1 MSNQQK
7 SALYVLVVGI
17 LAILTYLVLLIF
29 VDPNVAP
36 AAMAILAL
44 TAATPLLFSMK
55 TVDERERHL
64 ARRAAVAG
72 GTASYLF
79 LVAVCMIIWLLRY
92 RSAEPTIAVTVLP
105 QIVMG
110 ACVVLLVVR
119 SATLLVL
126 TRRPLDLSA

>member
-1 MSNQQK
+1 VSNQQK

-36 AAMAILAL
+36 AAMAVLAL
-44 TAATPLLFSMK
+44 TAATPLLFPMK

-64 ARRAAVAG
+64 A
-72 GTASYLF
+72 
-79 LVAVCMIIWLLRY
+79 

-110 ACVVLLVVR
+110 ACVVLLMVR

>member
-17 LAILTYLVLLIF
+17 LTILTYLVLLIF
-29 VDPNVAP
+29 VNPDVAS
-36 AAMAILAL
+36 AAMALVAL
-44 TAATPLLFSMK
+44 TAAAPVVFPMK

-72 GTASYLF
+72 GVASYLF
-79 LVAVCMIIWLLRY
+79 MIAVCMIIWLLRY

-105 QIVMG
+105 QIAMG

-126 TRRPLDLSA
+126 ARRPLDLSA